1 MKVQFKSDS
10 ESVAAT
16 VTADGFGVLSAPVS
30 TFKPSAARK
39 VAVRVQSTAEQVSLS
54 VKPSVIAQED
64 RQERLSRTFK
74 LGHPPISKSTKG

>member
-10 ESVAAT
+10 ESVAVT
-16 VTADGFGVLSAPVS
+16 VTADGFGVLSTPVS
-30 TFKPSAARK
+30 TFKPSGARK
-39 VAVRVQSTAEQVSLS
+39 VAVRVQSTSEQVTLSL
-54 VKPSVIAQED
+54 KPSVIAQED

>member
-10 ESVAAT
+10 DSVSVT
-16 VTADGFGVLSAPVS
+16 VTADGFGNLSAPVS
-30 TFKPSAARK
+30 TFKPSATRK
-39 VAVRVQSTAEQVSLS
+39 VAVRVQSTAKQVTLS

-74 LGHPPISKSTKG
+74 LGHPPISKSTEG